1 LAPDGNHEAE
11 FLYLLEVAKSWQTLM
26 AVATITHAAVEFGL
40 WQVILRKLEY
50 PLIAAMFTP
59 QQCSQIMQPILSAGL
74 PAVGITCTFSRAI
87 VHGLWQ
93 WGRLNIPNLFT
104 EQIVT
109 HIHTMMKYGGQVTD
123 TTGSLLWAAYKNFRL
138 ESGLSSQIADFP
150 ECVYEYVTKTW
161 VTQTCKSFR
170 PAHIM
175 LTGEPMELQAP
186 REQDIELMHLVI
198 STAYRMAEL
207 EMINQCQ
214 MYVKATFLSDIC
226 NAMGTHIK
234 QHIWKH
240 PMALDNVYTWP
251 AMPKPTQM
259 VHVADSTSTH
269 IVLRPEPLIAN
280 TTRKVEILRQNSNRM
295 AEPH

>member
-1 LAPDGNHEAE
+1 
-11 FLYLLEVAKSWQTLM
+11 
-26 AVATITHAAVEFGL
+26 
-40 WQVILRKLEY
+40 
-50 PLIAAMFTP
+50 
-59 QQCSQIMQPILSAGL
+59 
-74 PAVGITCTFSRAI
+74 
-87 VHGLWQ
+87 
-93 WGRLNIPNLFT
+93 
-104 EQIVT
+104 
-109 HIHTMMKYGGQVTD
+109 MMKYRGQVTD

-138 ESGLSSQIADFP
+138 ESGLSGQIADFP
-150 ECVYEYVTKTW
+150 ECIYEYVTKTW

-186 REQDIELMHLVI
+186 RKQDIELMHLVI
-198 STAYRMAEL
+198 STAYQMAEL

-259 VHVADSTSTH
+259 VHVADSTSIH